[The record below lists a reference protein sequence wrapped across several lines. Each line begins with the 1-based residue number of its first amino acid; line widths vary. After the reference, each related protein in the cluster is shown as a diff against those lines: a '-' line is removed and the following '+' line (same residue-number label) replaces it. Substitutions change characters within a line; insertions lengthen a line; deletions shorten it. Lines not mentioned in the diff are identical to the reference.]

1 MHRHKIIHND
11 VKPSNLIFDS
21 LGYIKLTDF
30 GLATVNRLFNVGSGQ
45 NISNW
50 TAPEVLSCQ
59 RSYSYEADY
68 WSVGVI
74 AYQLMMGGELPY
86 KGSDPNQIKKALQ
99 STNINLRTK
108 DIPHGWSW
116 QAADFINKCLQ
127 KSPEKRIGI
136 HRGSLELK

>member
-1 MHRHKIIHND
+1 M
-11 VKPSNLIFDS
+11 V
-21 LGYIKLTDF
+21 
-30 GLATVNRLFNVGSGQ
+30 
-45 NISNW
+45 
-50 TAPEVLSCQ
+50 
-59 RSYSYEADY
+59 SYLADY

-86 KGSDPNQIKKALQ
+86 KGSDPDQIKKALQ

-127 KSPEKRIGI
+127 KSTKKRIGI